1 VWSSWLGWK
10 VMQSRKDLET
20 LRVFGIFPGDELRLI
35 KVRTALAQVVD
46 TIVPAFYDH
55 LYSLPEAAK
64 YFTGTEGMTRL
75 IGAQKEY
82 LLSIGDFRQ
91 EDPATVTAYFER
103 RIRVGLTHYRVGLP
117 PKLYMGAYG
126 LLGQLA
132 MDQIALS
139 VGTQHLSSLHK
150 VLALDAHLA
159 VESYEQAQRIA
170 ILEDAARD
178 DLCGISARKAVIESL
193 RTELA
198 RARRFG
204 HPLSVLFQDVD
215 FFKSFNDTHGHAIG
229 DEVLRA
235 VSAAIRSCVRPM
247 DIVGRYSGDEFIVGI
262 VETDGEGALAVAERI
277 NAAVAGLAF
286 GKLPVTLSMGIAT
299 LKPTETLEELVTRA
313 DQAMYEAKRLGRG
326 RIHLCS
332 GQPVEYLELGLG

>member
-1 VWSSWLGWK
+1 
-10 VMQSRKDLET
+10 MQYRKDLET
-20 LRVFGIFPGDELRLI
+20 LRVFGIFPADELRLI
-35 KVRTALAQVVD
+35 EVRTALAQVVD
-46 TIVPAFYDH
+46 KIVPAFYDH
-55 LYSLPEAAK
+55 LYSLPETAD
-64 YFTGTEGMTRL
+64 YFTGIERMTRL
-75 IGAQKEY
+75 KRAQKEY

-91 EDPATVTAYFER
+91 QDPATVTAYFER
-103 RIRVGLTHYRVGLP
+103 RIRVGLTHFRVGLP

-132 MDQIALS
+132 MDRIAPL
-139 VGTQHLSSLHK
+139 VGSQHLSSLHK

-159 VESYEQAQRIA
+159 VEAYEQAQRAA

-178 DLCGISARKAVIESL
+178 DLCGISARKAALENLGNEVV
-193 RTELA
+193 

-215 FFKSFNDTHGHAIG
+215 LFKRFNDTHGHAIG
-229 DEVLRA
+229 DQVLRA

-262 VETDGEGALAVAERI
+262 IETDGEGAVAVAERI
-277 NAAVAGLAF
+277 RSAVAGLAF

-299 LKPTETLEELVTRA
+299 LNSTETLEELVTRA

-332 GQPVEYLELGLG
+332 EQRSEQPANYLELGLS